1 MLVNEMILQVNLGVQ
16 KVASFQVDTLLNEET
31 LIELNKSQLAFIKQR
46 YETLNKYGKG
56 FEQSQRRIDDIRTL
70 LMERTFTTI
79 YGGEVFTKIFMDY
92 IDFGVI
98 ADQGNIDFEEEDE
111 YMWLVNHKSLLYLD
125 KCGEIAWDRDNVVPF
140 EDPRVPIAINSRSAN
155 LQQTVEELSSGQ
167 GTEIRSREG
176 KVRGNGST
184 VIDDPKAMHQFHNQY
199 VVTNS
204 GPDPEA
210 FQLTIAANKWVQHD
224 DIYMLLKDP
233 FNTTERFFPL
243 TTINDNLI
251 EVYTDDTFIVAAVK
265 MRYIRRPLTMSV
277 VAGVTTQECE
287 LPTHVHET
295 IVDMTIDRILEG
307 FADPRFRS
315 HQAVTAQTE

>member
-1 MLVNEMILQVNLGVQ
+1 MILQINLGVQ
-16 KVASFQVDTLLNEET
+16 KVASFQVDILLPEEA

-79 YGGEVFTKIFMDY
+79 YGGEVFPKIFMDY

-140 EDPRVPIAINSRSAN
+140 QDPRVPIAVRSRPVN
-155 LQQTVEELSSGQ
+155 LQQTVNELSSGQ

-176 KVRGNGST
+176 KVRGGTGST
-184 VIDDPKAMHQFHNQY
+184 VPPDDPKAY
-199 VVTNS
+199 VATNA
-204 GPDPEA
+204 GPDPDA

-277 VAGVTTQECE
+277 VAGATTQECE

>member
-1 MLVNEMILQVNLGVQ
+1 
-16 KVASFQVDTLLNEET
+16 
-31 LIELNKSQLAFIKQR
+31 
-46 YETLNKYGKG
+46 
-56 FEQSQRRIDDIRTL
+56 
-70 LMERTFTTI
+70 
-79 YGGEVFTKIFMDY
+79 
-92 IDFGVI
+92 
-98 ADQGNIDFEEEDE
+98 
-111 YMWLVNHKSLLYLD
+111 MWLINHKSLLYLD

-140 EDPRVPIAINSRSAN
+140 QDPRVPIAIKSRSAN

-167 GTEIRSREG
+167 GTEIRSRER
-176 KVRGNGST
+176 KVRGGGST
-184 VIDDPKAMHQFHNQY
+184 VIDDPKAMHQFQNQY

-315 HQAVTAQTE
+315 HQVVTTQSE